1 MNLACYLSVTLFQR
15 SSTVGSLLRRSLSWP
30 SLLWP
35 SLLLASFVITLASP
49 AKADWPYW
57 RGPAFDGTANASNL
71 AESWD
76 PKGDQEDGNLLWKR
90 DDIGGPCTPI
100 VMNGRLFTIQRDQ
113 PNTPTEG
120 EKVVCL
126 DAATGET
133 IWENRFNVWM
143 SDVPAE
149 RVGWSSVVGDPET
162 GNLYALGS
170 CDIFQCLDS
179 KTGKTLW
186 SIPLHEQFG
195 MLSTYGGRTNFP
207 IVHEDLVIISG
218 IIINYGDK
226 AKPNHRLIA
235 MDKETGKV
243 RWFSGTRD
251 LPYDTTYSAPSLVT
265 IDGQRQLI
273 LGAGD
278 GAIWGFQP
286 RTGRPLWHYNL
297 SRRGIFAT
305 PLVVGDQVFAS
316 HSEENVAPNEN
327 VMGGVV
333 GLRISGTGSETKA
346 TELWKQFEVVSGYS
360 EPVLVDG
367 RLYLVDDRCKMWIF
381 DAETGEPIVERK
393 SFAGSRQR
401 AALLHADGKIYVLT
415 ENGRWAIIE
424 PTADGFDVL
433 SKGRVRNMGF
443 AGSPIVSDGRLYFP
457 GSNTLFCVDT
467 GNGKE
472 ESIDMLKAMG
482 EETPVSENQT
492 VDWVQIVPTES
503 LIKPGESI
511 ELKVHVFNSIGQA
524 LPDPTDVQF
533 SVKGAG
539 KVDGNQFTADSNA
552 AHTAAVITATVGE
565 VSGSARVRI
574 VPPLPWKF
582 TFDDLNDPPLSWV
595 GARYRHIIRDI
606 DGSPALTKI
615 TTIPKGARSRA
626 WMGPSD
632 LSQYTIAADVR
643 GKRMSQQLGDIGLTN
658 QGYVLDLMGESQQL
672 QIRTWSAQLRMAET
686 IKFPWREDT
695 WYRMKFQSELEGEG
709 SSAVAVLRGKV
720 WPKDEAEPKEWTI
733 TARDESPNKA
743 ASPGLYGNA
752 KVAEIYYDNIEV
764 TEN

>member
-1 MNLACYLSVTLFQR
+1 MKLAFH
-15 SSTVGSLLRRSLSWP
+15 
-30 SLLWP
+30 
-35 SLLLASFVITLASP
+35 LLAVRPLLSSLALMLASP
-49 AKADWPYW
+49 ACADWPYW
-57 RGPAFDGTANASNL
+57 RGPSYDGTAKASNL

-76 PKGDQEDGNLLWKR
+76 PNGDEADGNLLWKR

-100 VMNGRLFTIQRDQ
+100 VMNGQLYTIQRDQ

-133 IWENRFNVWM
+133 IWENSFNVWM

-149 RVGWSSVVGDPET
+149 RIGWSSVVGDPET

-170 CDIFQCLDS
+170 CALFQCIDS

-218 IIINYGDK
+218 IIINYGEK

-235 MDKETGKV
+235 MDKQTGEV

-273 LGAGD
+273 LGTGD

-286 RTGRPLWHYNL
+286 RTGRRLWHYNL

-305 PLVVGDQVFAS
+305 PLVVGNQVFAS
-316 HSEENVAPNEN
+316 HSEENVAPDEN

-333 GLRISGTGSETKA
+333 GLKISGTGSETKVI
-346 TELWKQFEVVSGYS
+346 EQWKQFEVVSGYS

-367 RLYLVDDRCKMWIF
+367 KLYLVDDRCKMWIF

-393 SFAGSRQR
+393 SFVGSRQR

-424 PTADGFDVL
+424 PTEDGFEVL
-433 SKGRVRNMGF
+433 SKGRVRNTGF
-443 AGSPIVSDGRLYFP
+443 AGSPIASDGRLYFP
-457 GSNTLFCVDT
+457 GSTTLFCVST

-472 ESIDMLKAMG
+472 EPLDRTKVMG
-482 EETPVSENQT
+482 EETPASENET
-492 VDWVQIVPTES
+492 IDWVQLVPTES
-503 LIKPGESI
+503 LIQPGQSL
-511 ELKVHVFNSIGQA
+511 ELKVHAFNSLGQA
-524 LPDPTDVQF
+524 LPDPTDVEL
-533 SVKGAG
+533 SVEGPG
-539 KVDGNQFTADSNA
+539 RIDGNTFTADSDAAHNA
-552 AHTAAVITATVGE
+552 AEITATI
-565 VSGSARVRI
+565 GSVTGTARIRI

-595 GARYRHIIRDI
+595 GARYRHIIRPV
-606 DGSPALTKI
+606 DGSPALVKI

-672 QIRTWSAQLRMAET
+672 QIRTWSAQLRMAQT
-686 IKFPWREDT
+686 VKFPWREDT

-709 SSAVAVLRGKV
+709 ESEVAILRGKV
-720 WPKDEAEPKEWTI
+720 WPKDKAEPDQWTI
-733 TARDESPNKA
+733 TARDQSPNKA

>member
-1 MNLACYLSVTLFQR
+1 MKPACHLSAT
-15 SSTVGSLLRRSLSWP
+15 
-30 SLLWP
+30 
-35 SLLLASFVITLASP
+35 LLLLSSLAITFASP
-49 AKADWPYW
+49 SNADWPYW
-57 RGPAFDGTANASNL
+57 RGPSYDGTANASGL

-76 PKGDQEDGNLLWKR
+76 PNGDKDDGNLLWKR
-90 DDIGGPCTPI
+90 EDIGGPCTPI
-100 VMNGRLFTIQRDQ
+100 VMDGRLFTIQRDQ
-113 PNTPTEG
+113 PNTPNEG

-149 RVGWSSVVGDPET
+149 RIGWSSVVGDPET

-170 CDIFQCLDS
+170 CDLFQCIDS

-186 SIPLHEQFG
+186 SVPLHEQFG

-218 IIINYGDK
+218 IIINYGEK

-235 MDKETGKV
+235 MDKESGEV

-286 RTGRPLWHYNL
+286 RTGRPLWHYDL

-316 HSEENVAPNEN
+316 HSEENVAPDEN

-333 GLRISGTGSETKA
+333 GLKISGTGSDTKV
-346 TELWKQFEVVSGYS
+346 TEQWKQFEVVSGYS

-367 RLYLVDDRCKMWIF
+367 KLYLVDDRCKMWIF

-393 SFAGSRQR
+393 SFVGSRQR

-424 PTADGFDVL
+424 PTEDGFDVL
-433 SKGRVRNMGF
+433 SKGRVRDMGF

-457 GSNTLFCVDT
+457 GTTTLFCVST
-467 GNGKE
+467 GDGKGE
-472 ESIDMLKAMG
+472 PINITESMG
-482 EETPVSENQT
+482 QETPVAENET
-492 VDWVQIVPTES
+492 VDWVQLVPTES
-503 LIKPGESI
+503 LIQPGQSI
-511 ELKVHVFNSIGQA
+511 ELSVYAFNSIGQA
-524 LPDPTDVQF
+524 LPDPTDVEF
-533 SVKGAG
+533 SVEGAG
-539 KVDGNQFTADSNA
+539 KIDGNTFTADSDA
-552 AHTAAVITATVGE
+552 THTAAKITATVGE
-565 VSGSARVRI
+565 ISGTARVRI

-582 TFDDLNDPPLSWV
+582 TFDGLNDPPLSWV
-595 GARYRHIIRDI
+595 GARYRHIIRPV

-672 QIRTWSAQLRMAET
+672 QIRTWSAQLRMAQT

-709 SSAVAVLRGKV
+709 ESAVAVLRGKV
-720 WPKDEAEPKEWTI
+720 WEKDKPEPKEWTI
-733 TARDESPNKA
+733 TARDQSPNKA

-764 TEN
+764 TKN